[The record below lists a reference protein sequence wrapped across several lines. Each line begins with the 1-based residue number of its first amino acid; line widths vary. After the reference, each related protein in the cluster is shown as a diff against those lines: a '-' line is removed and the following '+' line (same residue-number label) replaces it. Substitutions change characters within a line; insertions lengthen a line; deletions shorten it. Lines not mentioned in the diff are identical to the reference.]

1 MKTISLI
8 ILIGLFAAMFFMAY
22 RDKKNP
28 ITPEKEDLSLTQSMK
43 LCQANNIT
51 DTILIGKDSLV
62 VFRVVTD
69 TLIKGERKKIKII
82 GF

>member
-1 MKTISLI
+1 MKNISLAI
-8 ILIGLFAAMFFMAY
+8 FIGLFLLMGY
-22 RDKKNP
+22 TVYHDKVNKP
-28 ITPEKEDLSLTQSMK
+28 TLPTEDLSLTQSMA

-69 TLIKGERKKIKII
+69 TVINGKVKKIKL
-82 GF
+82 